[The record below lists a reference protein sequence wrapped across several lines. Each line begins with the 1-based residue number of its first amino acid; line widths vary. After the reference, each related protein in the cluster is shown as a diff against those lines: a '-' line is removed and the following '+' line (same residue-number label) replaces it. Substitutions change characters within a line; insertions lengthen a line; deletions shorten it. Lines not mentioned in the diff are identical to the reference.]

1 MKWQKEL
8 RINKFSSDIEENTG
22 LVGVLHFFDTQDGTV
37 HLVVDPWEV
46 SNSWTLTHSSEFIV
60 DGTVAEADP
69 AFVGTKI
76 RYRDA
81 AKMGANGGAA
91 NDRRVASIW
100 NRSLRLFIKLSWG
113 GQGVC
118 LIDLWFGET
127 SDEDK
132 VTIPWSLQTFTRRK
146 LWDIKLLVGITDV
159 SVASDHL
166 VVEHSDKSLD
176 T

>member
-1 MKWQKEL
+1 M
-8 RINKFSSDIEENTG
+8 
-22 LVGVLHFFDTQDGTV
+22 

-91 NDRRVASIW
+91 NDRRVASI
-100 NRSLRLFIKLSWG
+100 
-113 GQGVC
+113 
-118 LIDLWFGET
+118 
-127 SDEDK
+127 
-132 VTIPWSLQTFTRRK
+132 
-146 LWDIKLLVGITDV
+146 
-159 SVASDHL
+159 
-166 VVEHSDKSLD
+166 
-176 T
+176 